1 MTFYL
6 FSPVLLFLLVILQ
19 VTILDLFSFGWIG
32 MEISIIVVI
41 YAGFHLDAFRGD
53 ILSFLLGFFMDCLT
67 STVFGCHLFLYM
79 VIYGCS
85 MIVGERVYAGKP
97 SLIAF
102 FTAFCTLLK
111 GMMII
116 LIYRFFFGSNLLH
129 EMPTF
134 FGPQAL
140 VLGLLSPILFNLFQR
155 FEVLLNVEDRQPSR
169 RI

>member
-134 FGPQAL
+134 FVPQAL

-155 FEVLLNVEDRQPSR
+155 FEVLLNVEDRQPSQ

>member
-1 MTFYL
+1 MTYYL
-6 FSPVLLFLLVILQ
+6 FSPALLLLLVIIQ

-41 YAGFHLDAFRGD
+41 YAGFHLDAFRGG

-134 FGPQAL
+134 FVPQAL

>member
-1 MTFYL
+1 MTYYL
-6 FSPVLLFLLVILQ
+6 FSPVLLFLLVIIQ
-19 VTILDLFSFGWIG
+19 VTILDLFSFGWIE

-41 YAGFHLDAFRGD
+41 YAGFHLDVFRGA

-85 MIVGERVYAGKP
+85 MIVGERIYAGKP

-102 FTAFCTLLK
+102 FTGFCTLLK

-129 EMPTF
+129 EMPTIF
-134 FGPQAL
+134 VPQAL
-140 VLGLLSPILFNLFQR
+140 VLGFLSPILFNLFQR

>member
-1 MTFYL
+1 
-6 FSPVLLFLLVILQ
+6 
-19 VTILDLFSFGWIG
+19 

-134 FGPQAL
+134 FVPQAL

>member
-134 FGPQAL
+134 FVPQAL